1 MSSRHMCGAES
12 TWMSANETGI
22 EISAESRGY
31 HDGLAIWRDQAKPV
45 YEELP
50 GWRTDL
56 SAATAP
62 DDMPAAARNYV
73 AFLSEQIGVP
83 VRLVGVGPGRE
94 QTVSFAT
101 A

>member
-1 MSSRHMCGAES
+1 M
-12 TWMSANETGI
+12 
-22 EISAESRGY
+22 
-31 HDGLAIWRDQAKPV
+31 PV

-62 DDMPAAARNYV
+62 GDMPAAARDYV

>member
-1 MSSRHMCGAES
+1 
-12 TWMSANETGI
+12 
-22 EISAESRGY
+22 
-31 HDGLAIWRDQAKPV
+31 V
-45 YEELP
+45 FEELP
-50 GWRTDL
+50 GWCTDL
-56 SAATAP
+56 SAATEP
-62 DDMPAAARNYV
+62 GDLPEAARTYV